1 MNSVND
7 ATLMQIIKM
16 LIIKFL
22 TGGFIKV
29 RRTKQQRENDKKK

>member
-16 LIIKFL
+16 LIIKFS
-22 TGGFIKV
+22 TGFIKV